1 MTKSIAKAEMMRM
14 QKMSTVMLKMTKSS
28 IKMPVLK
35 VMTTQKKLRRM
46 LQLLNPRPKNLPKK
60 TRGRTNPKIRKDR
73 KSISQKKVKH
83 KCSIKPRQN
92 QRPRRKKKGLASR
105 QVQEDLKKVPSTMM
119 SIQKGTTMMKW
130 KE

>member
-1 MTKSIAKAEMMRM
+1 MTKM
-14 QKMSTVMLKMTKSS
+14 QIMSTVMLKMTKSS

-35 VMTTQKKLRRM
+35 VMTTQKKLRKM
-46 LQLLNPRPKNLPKK
+46 LQLLNPRLKSLPKK
-60 TRGRTNPKIRKDR
+60 TRGRTNPKIRKVR

-92 QRPRRKKKGLASR
+92 QRPRRKKKGLDLR
-105 QVQEDLKKVPSTMM
+105 QVQEDHKKVSSTMK

-130 KE
+130 KG

>member
-1 MTKSIAKAEMMRM
+1 MTKM
-14 QKMSTVMLKMTKSS
+14 QIMSTVMLKMTKSS

-35 VMTTQKKLRRM
+35 VMTTQMKLRKM
-46 LQLLNPRPKNLPKK
+46 QLLLNPRPKNLPKK
-60 TRGRTNPKIRKDR
+60 TRERTNPKIRKDR

-92 QRPRRKKKGLASR
+92 QSPRRKKKGLATR
-105 QVQEDLKKVPSTMM
+105 QVQEDHKKVPSTMM